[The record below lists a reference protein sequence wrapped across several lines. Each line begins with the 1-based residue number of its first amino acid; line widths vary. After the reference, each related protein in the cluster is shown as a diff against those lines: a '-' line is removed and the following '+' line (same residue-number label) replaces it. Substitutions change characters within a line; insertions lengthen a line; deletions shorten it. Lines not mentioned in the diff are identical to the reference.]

1 MVRAL
6 FFAAALSLP
15 MTAIAQTQQT
25 TPPQATTPAATS
37 GDTITAADV
46 AGKDFADQDHAG
58 VTEQA
63 ESGQPVRRIRNIAI
77 TGTAPCPKASS
88 PDEVVVCSRIDE
100 PYRIPKP
107 LRDKK
112 PIPAQNQS
120 WVNRTASMDQVGR
133 EAGGLPDTC
142 SPVGSGGQTG
152 CSAQWLQQWTAE
164 RQAKR
169 NGQSIDPTAP

>member
-15 MTAIAQTQQT
+15 MAALAQAPQSTAK
-25 TPPQATTPAATS
+25 P

-46 AGKDFADQDHAG
+46 IGKDVAAQDHAG
-58 VTEQA
+58 VAEQA
-63 ESGQPVRRIRNIAI
+63 ESGQPVRRIRNIAL

-133 EAGGLPDTC
+133 EAAGLPDTC

-152 CSAQWLQQWTAE
+152 CTSQMLRQWTAE
-164 RQAKR
+164 RVAKR

>member
-6 FFAAALSLP
+6 MFVAALTLPMMAAAQAP
-15 MTAIAQTQQT
+15 
-25 TPPQATTPAATS
+25 ATTAKPAAQS

-46 AGKDFADQDHAG
+46 MAREDHAG
-58 VTEQA
+58 VAEQA
-63 ESGQPVRRIRNIAI
+63 ETGQPVKRIRNIAL
-77 TGTAPCPKASS
+77 TGTTPCPKAST
-88 PDEVVVCSRIDE
+88 PDEVVVCSRVDE
-100 PYRIPKP
+100 PFRIPKP

-120 WVNRTASMDQVGR
+120 WVNRTAMMDQVGR

-142 SPVGSGGQTG
+142 SPVGTGGQTG
-152 CSAQWLQQWTAE
+152 CTTQMLQNWTAE
-164 RQAKR
+164 RVAKR

>member
-6 FFAAALSLP
+6 FLAAALSLP
-15 MTAIAQTQQT
+15 MTAIAQAPQT
-25 TPPQATTPAATS
+25 TPAPAARS
-37 GDTITAADV
+37 GDTITAEDV
-46 AGKDFADQDHAG
+46 VGKDFADQDHAG
-58 VTEQA
+58 VAEQA
-63 ESGQPVRRIRNIAI
+63 ETGQPIKRIRNIAI
-77 TGTAPCPKASS
+77 TGTAPCPKAST
-88 PDEVVVCSRIDE
+88 PDEVVVCSRIDD

-133 EAGGLPDTC
+133 AAAGLPDSC

-152 CSAQWLQQWTAE
+152 CSAQRLQQWTAE
-164 RQAKR
+164 RVAKR

>member
-1 MVRAL
+1 MRAL
-6 FFAAALSLP
+6 IFAAALTLP
-15 MTAIAQTQQT
+15 FAAVAQTPAKT
-25 TPPQATTPAATS
+25 STPAPHS

-46 AGKDFADQDHAG
+46 LAREDHAG
-58 VTEQA
+58 VDEQA
-63 ESGQPVRRIRNIAI
+63 ATGQPVKRIRNIAL
-77 TGTAPCPKASS
+77 TGTTPCPKAST
-88 PDEVVVCSRIDE
+88 PDEVVVCSRVDE
-100 PYRIPKP
+100 PFRIPKP

-120 WVNRTASMDQVGR
+120 WVNRTAMMDQVGR

-152 CSAQWLQQWTAE
+152 CTAQMLQNWTAE
-164 RQAKR
+164 RVAKR

>member
-15 MTAIAQTQQT
+15 MMAIAQTQQT

-46 AGKDFADQDHAG
+46 AGKDFAEQDHAG
-58 VTEQA
+58 VAAQA
-63 ESGQPVRRIRNIAI
+63 ESGQPIRRIRNIAI
-77 TGTAPCPKASS
+77 TGTAPCPKACS

-152 CSAQWLQQWTAE
+152 CSAQWLRQWTAE

-169 NGQSIDPTAP
+169 NGQSVDPTAP